1 MGNRLMVLAFLVVFS
16 SIRAQS
22 SYVVVEKSLP
32 FNHWAT
38 SFTTD
43 IIGVNESFVSKN
55 WEKFIVDHGGEA
67 LLRSMVEG
75 DVEYECRQVKIPFLN
90 NEEDTI
96 YTRLSPNDS
105 MTGVLLTIW
114 IKRDDGTFYSAEKDP
129 KSAEK
134 VKTWLLLFNE
144 KLQEASRG

>member
-1 MGNRLMVLAFLVVFS
+1 MGNRFLVLVFLVAFAN
-16 SIRAQS
+16 IQAQS
-22 SYVVVEKSLP
+22 SFVVVEKPLP
-32 FNHWAT
+32 FSYWAT
-38 SFTTD
+38 SFSTD
-43 IIGVNESFVSKN
+43 IIGVNELFVSKH
-55 WEKFIVDHGGEA
+55 WEKFIDDHGGEA

-75 DVEYECRQVKIPFLN
+75 DVEYECLGVKVPFLD

-129 KSAEK
+129 KSADK
-134 VKTWLLLFNE
+134 VKTWLLQFNQ
-144 KLQEASRG
+144 KLAEASRG